1 MIIHYQIH
9 FDIFQ
14 LTLEFLEPKA
24 QEVPPGLIS
33 PGCISTADSKHIQ
46 LTSSVPA
53 ARFAFKE
60 ARNKNQ
66 AACMET
72 FRSSSADL

>member
-1 MIIHYQIH
+1 MH

-14 LTLEFLEPKA
+14 LTLEVLEPKD
-24 QEVPPGLIS
+24 QEFPPGLIS
-33 PGCISTADSKHIQ
+33 PGCISAADSKHIQ

-60 ARNKNQ
+60 ARNKKQ

-72 FRSSSADL
+72 FRSSPADL